1 MMILALT
8 APKHNASV
16 TLDLP
21 TDGVIISSRVNEFE
35 QYAKTGYIKGDHP
48 QNG

>member
-1 MMILALT
+1 MIMLALT
-8 APKHNASV
+8 AREHNVSL

-21 TDGVIISSRVNEFE
+21 TDGVIIKFINEFE